1 MSREIKLER
10 GGKNILVTRLN
21 YIYYL
26 LIIMSFLLS
35 PHDVIANNSL
45 FNDYNGIIMLDPGH
59 GGNDHGVSGPKG
71 TLEKN
76 IALELANL
84 IAAELK
90 KNYKVEFTRTDDY
103 NVQLDQRVAAA
114 NHVKADIFISLH
126 TGGSFQHTPK
136 DIIIYHF
143 IKPLAV
149 PDPVQLNLTNNE
161 YDSLKSWQHIQI
173 KHIKKSKTFSKIII
187 NRLNAVPDLPQAH
200 IKGAPLKIL
209 QSADMPAIL
218 IETGY
223 LTNPKIESSLK
234 DTDTLSKIAKA
245 ISLAI
250 NDFF

>member
-1 MSREIKLER
+1 MKLL
-10 GGKNILVTRLN
+10 KIYNILIK
-21 YIYYL
+21 YIIYYL
-26 LIIMSFLLS
+26 LIIISFSLS
-35 PHDVIANNSL
+35 PDDVIANNAL

-59 GGNDHGVSGPKG
+59 GGNDHGVSGQKG

-76 IALELANL
+76 LALELANL

-103 NVQLDQRVAAA
+103 NVHLDQRIAAA
-114 NHVKADIFISLH
+114 NHAKADIFISLH
-126 TGGSFQHTPK
+126 TGGSFQHRPK

-143 IKPLAV
+143 IKPLTV
-149 PDPVQLNLTNNE
+149 PDPVQLNLANNE
-161 YDSLKSWQHIQI
+161 YESLKSWQNIQI
-173 KHIKKSKTFSKIII
+173 KHIKKSKAFCKMLI
-187 NRLNAVPDLPQAH
+187 NRLSAVSDLPPAC

-223 LTNPKIESSLK
+223 LTNPKIESSLQ
-234 DTDTLSKIAKA
+234 DAGILSNFAKA

-250 NDFF
+250 NDFLKKFSN